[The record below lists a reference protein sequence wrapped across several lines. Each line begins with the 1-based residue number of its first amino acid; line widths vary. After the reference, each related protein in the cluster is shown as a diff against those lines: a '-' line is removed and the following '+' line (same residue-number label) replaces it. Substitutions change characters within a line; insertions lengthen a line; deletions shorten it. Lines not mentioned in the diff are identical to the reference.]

1 MKVSLLNLNLVARD
15 AVGRDL
21 IDKARFFRDRGD
33 QVRVYVQH
41 LEDDVPADVRELCV
55 VCSLAQ
61 LTGRGAELAAA
72 REHFFSSDLYV
83 YDYPIWYE
91 LAESIRGVD
100 RGVVILDYHG
110 VTPLDLWGSDEA
122 RDILQRSVDELP
134 DLLRYADYAIGHSE
148 FTRQELV
155 DRYGFAADK
164 TFAFP
169 YAIPLE
175 SFSPGPKDPVL
186 VRRYG
191 LEGKRVLLYVGRMAG
206 NKRID
211 LLVQALPLIQR
222 EFPETALLL
231 VGDNTS
237 SAFAPVIAGIKQQIQ
252 ELGLSR
258 DVIFTGRVD
267 NLPDYY
273 RLADVYVTSSLHEG
287 FCVPLIE
294 AMASGVP
301 VVGSACT
308 AIPGTLGDAGL
319 TFAPENVRDLADKV
333 IELLRDREKS
343 ERLRQLGLQ
352 RATSFSLQDFRQRWQ
367 EVLQVVMAHQPEL
380 ALAKPVAFVEPIADG
395 AAVESAP
402 SSAPLLPELD
412 EHFRELETMGDISM
426 HDYVVRSDKP
436 LIGPL
441 LAWVR
446 RNLTSHLKEPYVD
459 PIIDRQ
465 VHVNRRLV
473 WDIKAVYARLREMM
487 AYVERRLSELV
498 EMTRLSE
505 QRLQAEQARVAALEA
520 RVAQLSAELAETRA
534 QTATEE
540 RAQYQLQMRQEM
552 LAEQLANLQQVLEES
567 PDLVKRDVAA
577 VRAALQTLS
586 PEAWDRLQSIRDAL
600 GSSGAMGKGF
610 NYFVHADAM
619 GGGAREMLRG
629 VYGPLVSKFCDAPE
643 VVDLGCGKG
652 AFLEL
657 LREAGIPAYGVD
669 LDEDSVLYCRKIGLD
684 VRQEDVMAHLVS
696 LPDKSVGGIFAAH
709 LIEHLPRPVF
719 WEFLRLCYQKLLYG
733 GPLVLVTPN
742 AAALSIFC
750 FSFYKDLTHERPL
763 HPEAVEFALTTHG
776 FRRVETST
784 ISPLPDVF
792 KLSPL
797 DLATVADE
805 AQRQWMD
812 AINRNIAKLNETVFG
827 DLDCV
832 VSAVK

>member
-33 QVRVYVQH
+33 QVRIYVQH
-41 LEDDVPADVRELCV
+41 VENDVPAEVRDLCV

-61 LTGRGAELAAA
+61 LTGRGSELAAP
-72 REHFFSSDLYV
+72 REHFCSSDLYV

-91 LAESIRGVD
+91 LVESIRGVD
-100 RGVVILDYHG
+100 RGVVIVDYHG

-134 DLLRYADYAIGHSE
+134 ELLRYADYAIGHSE

-155 DRYGFAADK
+155 ERYGFAADK

-175 SFSPGPKDPVL
+175 SFAPGPKDPAL
-186 VRRYG
+186 VCRYG
-191 LEGKRVLLYVGRMAG
+191 LEGKRALLYVGRMAG

-222 EFPETALLL
+222 EFPETVLLL

-237 SAFAPVIAGIKQQIQ
+237 TAFAPVIAGIKQQIH

-267 NLPDYY
+267 NLPDHY
-273 RLADVYVTSSLHEG
+273 RLADIYVTSSLHEG

-308 AIPGTLGDAGL
+308 AIPGTLGEAGL
-319 TFAPENVRDLADKV
+319 TFEPENVRDLADKV
-333 IELLRDREKS
+333 IGLLRDPEAR

-352 RATSFSLQDFRQRWQ
+352 RATGFSLPDFRQRWQ

-380 ALAKPVAFVEPIADG
+380 ALAQPVAFVQPIAND
-395 AAVESAP
+395 AAESAP
-402 SSAPLLPELD
+402 GSAPLLPELD
-412 EHFRELETMGDISM
+412 DHFRELETMGDISM

-473 WDIKAVYARLREMM
+473 WDIKAVYARLREAM
-487 AYVERRLSELV
+487 AYVERRLNELAEPV
-498 EMTRLSE
+498 RLSE
-505 QRLQAEQARVAALEA
+505 QRLQAEQARVTALEA
-520 RVAQLSAELAETRA
+520 RVAQLAAELAKTGER
-534 QTATEE
+534 TATEE
-540 RAQYQLQMRQEM
+540 RTHYHLRARQEM
-552 LAEQLANLQQVLEES
+552 LAEQLANLQRVLEEN

-586 PEAWDRLQSIRDAL
+586 PEAWDRLGAL
-600 GSSGAMGKGF
+600 QAARGVPAQLGAGF
-610 NYFVHADAM
+610 SYFIHADAM
-619 GGGAREMLRG
+619 GGGVREMLREI
-629 VYGPLVSKFCDAPE
+629 YGPLVAKFRDAPE

-657 LREAGIPAYGVD
+657 LREASIPAYGVD
-669 LDEDSVLYCRKIGLD
+669 LDEDSVIYCRKLGLD
-684 VRQEDVMAHLVS
+684 VRQEDVMAHLAS

-719 WEFLRLCYQKLLYG
+719 WEFLRLCYQKLMYG

-763 HPEAVEFALTTHG
+763 HPEAVVFALTTHG

-797 DLATVADE
+797 DSATAGDE
-805 AQRQWMD
+805 TQRQWME
-812 AINRNIAKLNETVFG
+812 AINRNIAKLNEVVFG

>member
-21 IDKARFFRDRGD
+21 IDKTRFFRDRGD

-41 LEDDVPADVRELCV
+41 VENDVPAEVRDLCV

-61 LTGRGAELAAA
+61 LTGRGAELAAP
-72 REHFFSSDLYV
+72 REHFRTSDLYV

-100 RGVVILDYHG
+100 RGVVIVDYHG

-155 DRYGFAADK
+155 ERYGFAADK

-169 YAIPLE
+169 YAVPLE
-175 SFSPGPKDPVL
+175 SFAPGAKDPAL

-222 EFPETALLL
+222 EFPETVLLL

-237 SAFAPVIAGIKQQIQ
+237 TAFAPVIAGINQQIQ

-267 NLPDYY
+267 NLPDHY
-273 RLADVYVTSSLHEG
+273 RLADIYVTSSLHEG

-301 VVGSACT
+301 IVGSACT
-308 AIPGTLGDAGL
+308 AIPGTLGEAGL
-319 TFAPENVRDLADKV
+319 TFEPENVRDLADKV
-333 IELLRDREKS
+333 IELLRDRDAR

-352 RATSFSLQDFRQRWQ
+352 RAAGFSRHEFRQRWQ

-380 ALAKPVAFVEPIADG
+380 ALATPVAFVEPATNG
-395 AAVESAP
+395 AAESAP
-402 SSAPLLPELD
+402 GSAPLLPDLE
-412 EHFRELETMGDISM
+412 EHYRELETMGDISM
-426 HDYVVRSDKP
+426 RDYVVRSDKP

-473 WDIKAVYARLREMM
+473 WDIKMVYARLRDV
-487 AYVERRLSELV
+487 AGYVERRLNELA
-498 EMTRLSE
+498 EMVRLSD
-505 QRLQAEQARVAALEA
+505 QRLQAEQARITALEA
-520 RVAQLSAELAETRA
+520 RVAQLTAELAAAKT
-534 QTATEE
+534 QTSGE
-540 RAQYQLQMRQEM
+540 RMQYELQARQEM
-552 LAEQLANLQQVLEES
+552 LAEQLANLQRLLEEN
-567 PDLVKRDVAA
+567 PDLIRRDVAA
-577 VRAALQTLS
+577 VRAALQALS
-586 PEAWDRLQSIRDAL
+586 PEAWDRLGALQAAL
-600 GSSGAMGKGF
+600 GLPGQLGAGF

-619 GGGAREMLRG
+619 GGGVREMLREI
-629 VYGPLVSKFCDAPE
+629 YRPLVSKFHDAPE

-657 LREAGIPAYGVD
+657 LQEAGIPAYGVD
-669 LDEDSVLYCRKIGLD
+669 LDEDSALYCRKRGLD
-684 VRQEDVMAHLVS
+684 VRHEDVMVHLAS

-719 WEFLRLCYQKLLYG
+719 WEFLRLCYQKLIYG

-750 FSFYKDLTHERPL
+750 FSFYKDLTHEQPL
-763 HPEAVEFALTTHG
+763 HPEAVVFALTMHG

-784 ISPLPDVF
+784 ISPLPDVL
-792 KLSPL
+792 KLASL
-797 DLATVADE
+797 DLTLAADE
-805 AQRQWMD
+805 AQRQWMA
-812 AINRNIAKLNETVFG
+812 AINRNIARLNETVFG